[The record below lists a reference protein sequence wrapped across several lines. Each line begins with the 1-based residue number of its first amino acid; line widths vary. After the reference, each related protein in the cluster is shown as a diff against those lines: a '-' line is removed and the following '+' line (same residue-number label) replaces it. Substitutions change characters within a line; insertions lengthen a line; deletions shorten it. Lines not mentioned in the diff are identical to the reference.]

1 MSAIYLIQLCL
12 ILGKKRRI
20 IEKASIQKKGKPLT
34 PKLPA
39 SDTPAPQMWHQEK
52 AQDVPL
58 YGYISYILVDVE
70 VSDSYPSQR
79 TRMNWS

>member
-1 MSAIYLIQLCL
+1 
-12 ILGKKRRI
+12 
-20 IEKASIQKKGKPLT
+20 
-34 PKLPA
+34 
-39 SDTPAPQMWHQEK
+39 MWHQEK

-79 TRMNWS
+79 TRMNWSQEFRRNPTLMLLPNRHAEKRQGQRAADRVELSVDQMQMMQKD